1 MDANRERLWD
11 MADVKY
17 QAGAFGPIG
26 ALTTSYRFWTY
37 LEDNGFPG
45 AGKVKTEIKQQMD
58 EQQQMQQAAMQ
69 PAAQQ
74 AIQPDMLMADSDHL
88 EGADV

>member
-1 MDANRERLWD
+1 M
-11 MADVKY
+11 KY
-17 QAGAFGPIG
+17 QAGAFGPISE
-26 ALTTSYRFWTY
+26 LTTSYRFWTY

-58 EQQQMQQAAMQ
+58 EQQQMQQAA
-69 PAAQQ
+69 QQ
-74 AIQPDMLMADSDHL
+74 VIQPDMIMTDSDHL